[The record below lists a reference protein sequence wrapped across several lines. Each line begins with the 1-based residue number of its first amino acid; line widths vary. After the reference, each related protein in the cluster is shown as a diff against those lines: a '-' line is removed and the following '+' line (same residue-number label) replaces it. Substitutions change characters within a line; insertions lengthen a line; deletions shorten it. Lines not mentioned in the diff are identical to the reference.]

1 MLITCLYL
9 IIIIAEF
16 VSNALFFVL
25 HALIHLHALAVYK
38 VIQPLAQITTAFAH
52 NALIH
57 ARHVPTI
64 AHHSVTAVFL
74 PTFCPQITHALYAH
88 HLV

>member
-16 VSNALFFVL
+16 ASNVLFFVL

-38 VIQPLAQITTAFAH
+38 VIQPLAQITTVFAH

-57 ARHVPTI
+57 ARHALTI

-74 PTFCPQITHALYAH
+74 PIFYPQITHALYAH